1 MNLKELEALE
11 AKTVRIVEAL
21 EAIEGEQRSC
31 EEQAEVIDSHYG
43 TLSELV
49 ERIDGVAKELQKV
62 LSLLQRTDFG
72 RTLDQIES
80 QVSSVEVVASEAL
93 RAQDALDERSGR
105 MESSVERVQ
114 AVCDAVEAR
123 DEMLA
128 AALVAI
134 QESLGSLDER
144 LASLE
149 TAVGRIDRNT
159 QKGLGIGRGEGQS
172 GAASLLRG
180 LGRRVRLSRGGYLL
194 RLAQRHELAGAPA
207 LERRFGVRNRRGLR
221 RARSASMRYS
231 GGVHRIA

>member
-128 AALVAI
+128 ALVAI

-159 QKGLGIGRGEGQS
+159 QKGLGKERG
-172 GAASLLRG
+172 
-180 LGRRVRLSRGGYLL
+180 
-194 RLAQRHELAGAPA
+194 
-207 LERRFGVRNRRGLR
+207 
-221 RARSASMRYS
+221 
-231 GGVHRIA
+231 

>member
-43 TLSELV
+43 TLAELV

-159 QKGLGIGRGEGQS
+159 QKGLGKERG
-172 GAASLLRG
+172 
-180 LGRRVRLSRGGYLL
+180 
-194 RLAQRHELAGAPA
+194 
-207 LERRFGVRNRRGLR
+207 
-221 RARSASMRYS
+221 
-231 GGVHRIA
+231 

>member
-134 QESLGSLDER
+134 QESLGSLAER

-159 QKGLGIGRGEGQS
+159 QKGLGKERG
-172 GAASLLRG
+172 
-180 LGRRVRLSRGGYLL
+180 
-194 RLAQRHELAGAPA
+194 
-207 LERRFGVRNRRGLR
+207 
-221 RARSASMRYS
+221 
-231 GGVHRIA
+231 

>member
-11 AKTVRIVEAL
+11 AKTARIVEAL
-21 EAIEGEQRSC
+21 ETIESEQRTC
-31 EEQAEVIDSHYG
+31 EEQAEVIDAHYG

-49 ERIDGVAKELQKV
+49 GRIDGLAKELQKV
-62 LSLLQRTDFG
+62 LSLLQRTDFC
-72 RTLDQIES
+72 RTLDQIER
-80 QVSSVEVVASEAL
+80 QVDSAEAVASEAL

-105 MESSVERVQ
+105 MESNVERVQ

-134 QESLGSLDER
+134 QGSLGSLDER

-159 QKGLGIGRGEGQS
+159 QKGLGREKG
-172 GAASLLRG
+172 
-180 LGRRVRLSRGGYLL
+180 
-194 RLAQRHELAGAPA
+194 
-207 LERRFGVRNRRGLR
+207 
-221 RARSASMRYS
+221 
-231 GGVHRIA
+231 

>member
-1 MNLKELEALE
+1 MNLKEMEALE
-11 AKTVRIVEAL
+11 ANTVRIVEAL

-159 QKGLGIGRGEGQS
+159 QKGLGKERG
-172 GAASLLRG
+172 
-180 LGRRVRLSRGGYLL
+180 
-194 RLAQRHELAGAPA
+194 
-207 LERRFGVRNRRGLR
+207 
-221 RARSASMRYS
+221 
-231 GGVHRIA
+231 